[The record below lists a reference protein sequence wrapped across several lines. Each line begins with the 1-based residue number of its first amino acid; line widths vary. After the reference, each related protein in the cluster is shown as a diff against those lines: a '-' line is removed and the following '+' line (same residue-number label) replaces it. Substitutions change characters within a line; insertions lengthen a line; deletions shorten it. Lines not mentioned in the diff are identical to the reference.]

1 MTDSPYKSAA
11 RGSARGLGAHE
22 IDWAKPGGDEIVDFV
37 SIQYRAGKDRR
48 RPWEADAMENLAFM
62 GGDQHVK
69 FSSATLDLA
78 REIVDAEVPE
88 EWDQQIEVNTLKG
101 FVLQR
106 MAFLVGVPITW
117 FVRPFSADD
126 DDVYSS
132 KLGQKLLQYQ
142 WAGGDQGFQTRFLEA
157 LWIMFGTGVIFGH
170 PVWDPTRGERTLHRP
185 PKATSEKSP
194 KAGDRLNQ
202 WVERIAGR
210 LRKKPSDIRLG
221 ADGAYAS
228 STGEVHV
235 EFATG
240 FEITEPVHCQ
250 NIDEAAWLIYSKLRT
265 IESLRERYGAVVDD
279 LNPDND
285 SDVFQSG
292 WRAEYGDFSEY
303 SNEGSAE
310 EAPADH
316 AFVHELWRPASSRY
330 PEGYRAV
337 VCQDTVLDKGQNPYV
352 HGRLPFAPMKEL
364 PERRFRPRC
373 SIRML
378 IKMQAARNSINGKIG
393 RHANK
398 VVDPH
403 MLAEKGT
410 NLPDDFLQKG
420 PSKVTEIPEGQ
431 IDKIK
436 PLQMP
441 GLPQVVLQFDER
453 LRANMMEVMGVH
465 DSSLGRA
472 ESAQQSGR
480 HAAILQQSDARG
492 NSVTRMLVEE
502 ALCEVGSQSLWLY
515 YQYVRKER
523 LIVLCG
529 TTYTHE
535 AVTFKGTDLYRRK
548 GGEGPTTFNVE
559 VSIGSEPDMDAVA
572 QRIEMLIKAG
582 VLDPANREADR
593 LRIEKM
599 LGEASARDT
608 DQTAVHRSNAARENA
623 MLLQGSTPKVA
634 RGDADPI
641 HIDEHERWTTTEEY
655 RRAAEK
661 NRNLPQLVELHLRE
675 HLYQLVEKRERPKL
689 IAEVI
694 RADLRVEYADRLG
707 PGVSRVEGVEDQSV
721 QGGEGLRGEGFEGPL
736 PSTLEPSAPSSLMSF
751 AQ

>member
-11 RGSARGLGAHE
+11 RGSPRGMGAHE
-22 IDWAKPGGDEIVDFV
+22 IDWAKPDDDEIVDFV

-48 RPWEADAMENLAFM
+48 RPWEAVSMENLAFM

-88 EWDQQIEVNTLKG
+88 EWNQQIEVNTLKG

-142 WAGGDQGFQTRFLEA
+142 WAGGDPGFQTRFLEA
-157 LWIMFGTGVIFGH
+157 LWIMFGTGVIFAH
-170 PVWDPTRGERTLHRP
+170 PVWDPTRGERTVHRP
-185 PKATSEKSP
+185 PKGTSEESGK
-194 KAGDRLNQ
+194 GREGLRR
-202 WVERIAGR
+202 WVDRIAGR

-221 ADGAYAS
+221 SDGAYAGS
-228 STGEVHV
+228 AGEVHV

-240 FEITEPVHCQ
+240 FEITEPAHCQ
-250 NIDEAAWLIYSKLRT
+250 NIEDAAWLIYSKLRT
-265 IESLRERYGAVVDD
+265 IESLRERYGSVVDD

-303 SNEGSAE
+303 SNEGSPE
-310 EAPADH
+310 DAPADH

-337 VCQDTVLDKGQNPYV
+337 ISQDTVLDKGYNPYV
-352 HGRLPFAPMKEL
+352 HGRLPFAGMKEL

-373 SIRML
+373 SIGML
-378 IKMQAARNSINGKIG
+378 IKMQAARNSINGKVG
-393 RHANK
+393 RHVNK

-410 NLPDDFLQKG
+410 NLPEDFLQRG
-420 PSKVTEIPEGQ
+420 PSKTTEIPEGQ

-441 GLPQVVLQFDER
+441 GLPPVVLQFDER
-453 LRANMMEVMGVH
+453 LRANMMEVMGIH

-502 ALCEVGSQSLWLY
+502 ALCEIGSQSLWLY
-515 YQYVRKER
+515 YQYVRKQR
-523 LIVLCG
+523 LVVLCG
-529 TTYTHE
+529 TTYAHE

-548 GGEGPTTFNVE
+548 GGEQGPTTFNVE

-623 MLLQGSTPKVA
+623 MLLQGNTPKVA

-661 NRNLPQLVELHLRE
+661 NRNLPQQVELHLRE

-694 RADLRVEYADRLG
+694 RADLRMEYGDRLG
-707 PGVSRVEGVEDQSV
+707 PNGARVEGVEGQRV
-721 QGGEGLRGEGFEGPL
+721 QGTEGPL
-736 PSTLEPSAPSSLMSF
+736 PSAPSPINPSDPSSLMKF